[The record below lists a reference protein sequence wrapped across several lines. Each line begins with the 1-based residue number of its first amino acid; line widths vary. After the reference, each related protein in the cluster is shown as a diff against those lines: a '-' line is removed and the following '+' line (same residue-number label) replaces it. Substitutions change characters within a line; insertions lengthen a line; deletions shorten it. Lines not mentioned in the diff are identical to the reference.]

1 MKKTNLLIIGSGP
14 GGYRT
19 ASYAAQNGLEVTII
33 EKAQP
38 GGTCLNAGCIP
49 TKCLAHDAE
58 LRLTISSRYETT
70 PPLDFTKVMERKEGV
85 INQLREGV
93 STLLSQPGIDFIVGE
108 ARFVSDH
115 VIEVNGE
122 QIEAEHIII
131 ATGSRSKMPPFMS
144 EEDFL
149 NQSKTARGPMITEI
163 CGITPDAFVFSELL
177 SIAKVPNR
185 LTIIGAGIIGMEF
198 ASAFSAFGSEV
209 TVIEFMKECLPP
221 IDSDIAKR
229 LRKTLEKRGV
239 TFYMQSAVKQIL
251 SPAESGQEYTT
262 VVFDKKGKED
272 RIDTDLVL
280 IATGRQANFDNI
292 GIETTGIE
300 VNAKGIVVND
310 NMETN
315 VKGVYAIGDVNAR
328 QMLAHAATF
337 QGFRAVNHILGKD
350 DNIRLDIMPSA
361 IFTYP
366 EAACV
371 GKTEDQCK
379 AEEIKY
385 STRKGFYRANG
396 KALSMEET
404 EGMIKLLIAED
415 GSILG
420 AHCYGAHSAD
430 LIQEVAALM
439 NYDAKLD
446 KIRDIIHIHPTLSE
460 ILQDAL
466 L

>member
-58 LRLTISSRYETT
+58 MLLIAASHYNTT

-85 INQLREGV
+85 ISQLRDGV
-93 STLLSQPGIDFIVGE
+93 SSLLNQPGINLIKGE

-115 VIEVNGE
+115 IVEVNGE
-122 QIEAEHIII
+122 QIEAENIII
-131 ATGSRSKMPPFMS
+131 ATGSRSKIPPFMS
-144 EEDFL
+144 EEDFM
-149 NQSKTARGPMITEI
+149 NQSETTKNIVTST
-163 CGITPDAFVFSELL
+163 ELL
-177 SIAKVPNR
+177 SIPSIPQR
-185 LTIIGAGIIGMEF
+185 LTIIGAGVIGMEF

-239 TFYMQSAVKQIL
+239 TFYMQSAVNQII
-251 SPAESGQEYTT
+251 STSENGEHCTT
-262 VVFDKKGKED
+262 VLFERKGKEEKVE
-272 RIDTDLVL
+272 TDLVL
-280 IATGRQANFDNI
+280 IATGRQANVENI
-292 GIETTGIE
+292 GLESAGI
-300 VNAKGIVVND
+300 AFSQKGIMVNE

-315 VKGVYAIGDVNAR
+315 VKGVYAIGDVNGR

-337 QGFRAVNHILGKD
+337 QGFRAINHILDKKD
-350 DNIRLDIMPSA
+350 YIRLDIMPSA

-379 AEEIKY
+379 TQNIKFT
-385 STRKGFYRANG
+385 TRKGFYRANG

-404 EGMIKLLIAED
+404 EGMIKILVGED
-415 GSILG
+415 GSFLG
-420 AHCYGAHSAD
+420 AHAYGAHSAD
-430 LIQEVAALM
+430 LIQEVSALM
-439 NYDAKLD
+439 NRDAKLD
-446 KIRDIIHIHPTLSE
+446 EIRDIIHIHPTLSE

-466 L
+466 I

>member
-58 LRLTISSRYETT
+58 LRLTTSSLYETT

-93 STLLSQPGIDFIVGE
+93 STLLSQPGIDFIIGE

-115 VIEVNGE
+115 VVEVNGE

-149 NQSKTARGPMITEI
+149 SQSETAQNIVTS
-163 CGITPDAFVFSELL
+163 TELL

-185 LTIIGAGIIGMEF
+185 LTIIGAGVIGMEF

-209 TVIEFMKECLPP
+209 TVVEFMKECLPP

-262 VVFDKKGKED
+262 VVFDKRVKKIE
-272 RIDTDLVL
+272 L
-280 IATGRQANFDNI
+280 I
-292 GIETTGIE
+292 
-300 VNAKGIVVND
+300 
-310 NMETN
+310 
-315 VKGVYAIGDVNAR
+315 
-328 QMLAHAATF
+328 
-337 QGFRAVNHILGKD
+337 
-350 DNIRLDIMPSA
+350 
-361 IFTYP
+361 
-366 EAACV
+366 
-371 GKTEDQCK
+371 
-379 AEEIKY
+379 
-385 STRKGFYRANG
+385 
-396 KALSMEET
+396 
-404 EGMIKLLIAED
+404 
-415 GSILG
+415 
-420 AHCYGAHSAD
+420 
-430 LIQEVAALM
+430 
-439 NYDAKLD
+439 
-446 KIRDIIHIHPTLSE
+446 PTLY
-460 ILQDAL
+460 
-466 L
+466 